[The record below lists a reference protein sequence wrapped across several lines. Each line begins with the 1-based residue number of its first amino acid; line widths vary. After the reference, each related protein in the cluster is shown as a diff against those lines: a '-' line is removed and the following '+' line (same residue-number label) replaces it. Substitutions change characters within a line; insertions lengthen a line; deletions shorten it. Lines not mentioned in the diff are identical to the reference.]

1 MVSLTPSDLQVSSI
15 TELSL
20 SVDTWIHIFHQLNLN
35 GVAQRV
41 FANVEYRR
49 NQDGIEIFCL
59 DRSQSAI
66 YNEDLLVKFE
76 AALREFFGYKMNVQ
90 VFVSD
95 VESETPAGY
104 KRRLADEANAL
115 RVASYESDSNVQSLL
130 KKFSGFVVKDSII
143 KVKD

>member
-1 MVSLTPSDLQVSSI
+1 MVSLTPSDLQVSDI
-15 TELSL
+15 TKLSL
-20 SVDTWIHIFHQLNLN
+20 GPETWIAIFHQLNLN

-49 NQDGIEIFCL
+49 NQDGVEIFCL

-76 AALREFFGYKMNVQ
+76 AALNEFFGYEMNVQ
-90 VFVSD
+90 IFVSD

-104 KRRLADEANAL
+104 KKRLADEANAL

-130 KKFSGFVVKDSII
+130 EKFSGFVVKDSII

>member
-15 TELSL
+15 TERSL

-66 YNEDLLVKFE
+66 YNEDLFVKFE

-104 KRRLADEANAL
+104 KRRLADEAN
-115 RVASYESDSNVQSLL
+115 
-130 KKFSGFVVKDSII
+130 
-143 KVKD
+143 

>member
-1 MVSLTPSDLQVSSI
+1 MVSLIPSDSQVPSI
-15 TELSL
+15 TELPL
-20 SVDTWIHIFHQLNLN
+20 GLDTWIDIFHQLNLN

-49 NQDGIEIFCL
+49 NQDGVEIFCL

-95 VESETPAGY
+95 IESETPAGY
-104 KRRLADEANAL
+104 KKRLLDEANAL
-115 RVASYESDSNVQSLL
+115 RVTSYESDSNVQSLL

-143 KVKD
+143 KTKD

>member
-15 TELSL
+15 TERSL

-66 YNEDLLVKFE
+66 YNEDLFVKFE

-115 RVASYESDSNVQSLL
+115 RVASYESDFNVQSLL

>member
-1 MVSLTPSDLQVSSI
+1 MVSLIPSDSQVPSI
-15 TELSL
+15 TELPL
-20 SVDTWIHIFHQLNLN
+20 GLDTWIDIFHQLNLN

-49 NQDGIEIFCL
+49 NQDGVEIFCL

-104 KRRLADEANAL
+104 KKRLLDEANAL
-115 RVASYESDSNVQSLL
+115 RVTSYESDSNVQSLL

-143 KVKD
+143 KTKD